1 MSYAPTDTISWAKR
15 KLGYPTIQVELTNDQ
30 WNDAASDALLLYNR
44 YKPSTVLGVTRVQQ
58 SNKKYALPTGITG
71 IIDFCPEPNIPQ
83 FSQIEFSILY
93 RSPQTYLYD
102 VQDLAWWQSHLRMV
116 SRIFGFQ
123 PEFRFENL
131 PDVNGNPQPYIF
143 ISSIPQGINSVSWL
157 GTQAQ
162 TWQNLPA
169 FDLDLMRKLTLAYA
183 KGTLGMIRRKYGG
196 VPSPESNGMIQL
208 DGERL
213 TEESEKEIAELQE
226 FIMNQDRLMV
236 PGWG

>member
-1 MSYAPTDTISWAKR
+1 MAIAPQETISWAQR
-15 KLGYPTIQVELTNDQ
+15 KLGSPVIQVELTKDQ
-30 WNDAASDALLLYNR
+30 WDDAASDSLLLYNR
-44 YKPSTVLGVTRVQQ
+44 FKPKTVLGVTTVNQ
-58 SNKKYALPTGITG
+58 STKKYALPAGVNG

-123 PEFRFENL
+123 PEFRFEML
-131 PDVNGNPQPYIF
+131 PDVNGVPQPFIF

-157 GTQAQ
+157 GTMVQS
-162 TWQNLPA
+162 WDNIPPY
-169 FDLDLMRKLTLAYA
+169 DLDLMRKLTLANA
-183 KGTLGMIRRKYGG
+183 KLTLGIIRRKYGG

-208 DGERL
+208 DGQQL
-213 TEESEKEIAELQE
+213 VEEGRQELLQLEE
-226 FIMNQDRLMV
+226 FTMNQDRLLT
-236 PGWG
+236 PSWG